1 MPKCSML
8 IISAEIP
15 AGRRFDVVSGVP
27 EREYLLYLST
37 LIHRRL
43 NKAATRGVPKKKVFL
58 NISQFSKK
66 NTCARVSLSIKLHLR
81 PATLLQ
87 KRFLHRCFPFNF
99 AKF

>member
-66 NTCARVSLSIKLHLR
+66 NSLS
-81 PATLLQ
+81 
-87 KRFLHRCFPFNF
+87 FNKAAPQACDF
-99 AKF
+99 ITKEILTQVFSF